1 MYVIT
6 REKLIHR
13 DGTSE
18 VLDYKVQQDGQLNI
32 VDDIEMHR
40 QMIHTRH
47 KMRGAE
53 LDRILLEYYEK
64 PEEN

>member
-40 QMIHTRH
+40 QMIYMRY

>member
-40 QMIHTRH
+40 QMIHMRY
-47 KMRGAE
+47 KMREAE

>member
-1 MYVIT
+1 MFVIT
-6 REKLIHR
+6 KEKLIWK

-18 VLDYKVQQDGQLNI
+18 VLDYKGLEEQP
-32 VDDIEMHR
+32 VDDIEIHR
-40 QMIHTRH
+40 QMIHMRH
-47 KMRGAE
+47 KMRGHE

>member
-1 MYVIT
+1 MFVIT
-6 REKLIHR
+6 REKLIHK
-13 DGTSE
+13 DSTSE
-18 VLDYKVQQDGQLNI
+18 VLDYKVQDGQLNI

-40 QMIHTRH
+40 QMIHKRY